1 LAATLPAGSFQDK
14 SPHGANRLLPVGPK
28 AAPRFALGRQAFS
41 VVAHSAAPGS
51 RWLLLVGIIVSLV
64 IGAMPAIREFGLGF
78 LVHRMGPGAE
88 KFGGLVM
95 IYGTLMTSFI
105 ALLIAVPVSF
115 GIAVFLTE
123 LSPNWLKRPLGT
135 AIELLAAVP
144 SIVYG
149 MWGLL
154 VFGPILA
161 TYVQQ
166 PLQACLRRCALLGP
180 WCPGRP
186 VGIGILSAG
195 IILAIMV
202 IPFIASVM
210 RDVFE
215 VTPPMLKES
224 AYGLGATTWEVVS
237 KVVLPYTKTGVVG
250 GIMLG
255 LGRALGETMAVTF
268 VIGNFNQ
275 LDSLSLFEAA
285 NSITSALANEFAEA
299 GEGLHQASLIYLGL
313 VLFFIT
319 FVVLALSK
327 LLLRSCARGEG
338 APHMSTTGS
347 LPGVWRAAGRT
358 VQAHEPA
365 SR

>member
-1 LAATLPAGSFQDK
+1 VSSTLPA
-14 SPHGANRLLPVGPK
+14 R
-28 AAPRFALGRQAFS
+28 
-41 VVAHSAAPGS
+41 HSQFEIPGS
-51 RWLLLVGIIVSLV
+51 THRTNTSKTVAKPPSKNPNTLGGLPDRLFSIAAKGAAILTLMMLVGILLSLV
-64 IGAMPAIREFGLGF
+64 IGALPAIQKFGFGF
-78 LVHRMGPGAE
+78 LTSTTWDPVKE
-88 KFGGLVM
+88 DFGGLVM
-95 IYGTLMTSFI
+95 IYGTLATSLI

-115 GIAVFLTE
+115 GIALFLTE
-123 LSPNWLKRPLGT
+123 LSPSWLKRPLGT

-166 PLQACLRRCALLGP
+166 PLQTLLKDVPVLGGLVTGP
-180 WCPGRP
+180 P

-195 IILAIMV
+195 IILAIMI

-224 AYGLGATTWEVVS
+224 AYALGSTTWEVMS
-237 KVVLPYTKTGVVG
+237 KVVLPYTKAGVVG

-268 VIGNFNQ
+268 IIGNTNQ
-275 LDSLSLFEAA
+275 LNSLSVFEAA

-299 GEGLHQASLIYLGL
+299 GAGLHQASLFYLGL

-319 FVVLALSK
+319 FVVLTFSK
-327 LLLRSCARGEG
+327 LLLTQLKKSEG
-338 APHMSTTGS
+338 ASS
-347 LPGVWRAAGRT
+347 
-358 VQAHEPA
+358 
-365 SR
+365 

>member
-1 LAATLPAGSFQDK
+1 MAATLPAGSYAEKDRMERTD
-14 SPHGANRLLPVGPK
+14 P
-28 AAPRFALGRQAFS
+28 LGRPPAARRASPLADAVFS
-41 VVAHSAAPGS
+41 VLAYAAA
-51 RWLLLVGIIVSLV
+51 LLTLALMAGIIVSLF
-64 IGAMPAIREFGLGF
+64 IGAAPAIQQYGLSF
-78 LVHRMGPGAE
+78 LWRAE
-88 KFGGLVM
+88 WDPVKDQYGGLVM
-95 IYGTLMTSFI
+95 IYGTLMTSAI

-115 GIAVFLTE
+115 GIALFLTE
-123 LSPNWLKRPLGT
+123 LSPRWLKRPLGT

-161 TYVQQ
+161 TFVQQ
-166 PLQACLRRCALLGP
+166 PLQAWIGSTPVLGQIVSGP
-180 WCPGRP
+180 P

-195 IILAIMV
+195 IILAIMI
-202 IPFIASVM
+202 IPFIAAVM

-224 AYGLGATTWEVVS
+224 AYGLGSTTWEVMW

-268 VIGNFNQ
+268 VIGNMNQ
-275 LDSLSLFEAA
+275 LNSISLFEAA

-313 VLFFIT
+313 ILFFIT
-319 FVVLALSK
+319 FVVLAFSK
-327 LLLRSCARGEG
+327 VLLARLKKAEG
-338 APHMSTTGS
+338 A
-347 LPGVWRAAGRT
+347 RT
-358 VQAHEPA
+358 
-365 SR
+365 

>member
-1 LAATLPAGSFQDK
+1 MADRFFGYAAKASALVTLILLVSILATLTM
-14 SPHGANRLLPVGPK
+14 
-28 AAPRFALGRQAFS
+28 
-41 VVAHSAAPGS
+41 SA
-51 RWLLLVGIIVSLV
+51 W
-64 IGAMPAIREFGLGF
+64 PAISKYGLSF
-78 LVHRMGPGAE
+78 LTSTTWDPVQE
-88 KFGGLVM
+88 DFGGLVM
-95 IYGTLMTSFI
+95 IYGTLATSLI

-115 GIAVFLTE
+115 GIALFLTE
-123 LSPNWLKRPLGT
+123 LSPAWLKRPLGT

-154 VFGPILA
+154 VFGPVLA

-166 PLQACLRRCALLGP
+166 PIQAMTAGVPYVGAFFSGP
-180 WCPGRP
+180 P

-195 IILAIMV
+195 IILAIMI

-237 KVVLPYTKTGVVG
+237 KVVLPYTKTGVIG

-255 LGRALGETMAVTF
+255 LGRAIGETMAVTF

-275 LDSLSLFEAA
+275 LDSVSLFQAA

-299 GEGLHQASLIYLGL
+299 GEGLHQAALMYLGL

-319 FVVLALSK
+319 FVILSLSK
-327 LLLRSCARGEG
+327 VLLAQLRKSEG
-338 APHMSTTGS
+338 AKS
-347 LPGVWRAAGRT
+347 
-358 VQAHEPA
+358 
-365 SR
+365 

>member
-1 LAATLPAGSFQDK
+1 MTNP
-14 SPHGANRLLPVGPK
+14 SPEK
-28 AAPRFALGRQAFS
+28 AARSGPMADLIFGWLAKG
-41 VVAHSAAPGS
+41 SAYFT
-51 RWLLLVGIIVSLV
+51 LIMLFGILASLT
-64 IGAMPAIREFGLGF
+64 ISAWPAIEKYGLGF
-78 LVHRMGPGAE
+78 LFNATWDPVKE
-88 KFGGLVM
+88 EFGGLVM

-115 GIAVFLTE
+115 GIAIFLTE
-123 LSPNWLKRPLGT
+123 LAPAWLKRPLGT
-135 AIELLAAVP
+135 AIELLAAIP

-154 VFGPILA
+154 VFGPILS

-166 PLQACLRRCALLGP
+166 PLQGLFSDVPYLGALFSGP
-180 WCPGRP
+180 P

-195 IILAIMV
+195 IILAIMI
-202 IPFIASVM
+202 IPFIAAVM

-215 VTPPMLKES
+215 VTPTLLKES

-237 KVVLPYTKTGVVG
+237 KVVLPYTKAGVIG

-255 LGRALGETMAVTF
+255 LGRAIGETMAITF

-275 LDSLSLFEAA
+275 LDSLSLFQAA

-299 GEGLHQASLIYLGL
+299 AEGLHQASLMYLGL

-319 FVVLALSK
+319 FVVLTLSK
-327 LLLRSCARGEG
+327 ILLAQLKKKEG
-338 APHMSTTGS
+338 VKS
-347 LPGVWRAAGRT
+347 
-358 VQAHEPA
+358 
-365 SR
+365 

>member
-1 LAATLPAGSFQDK
+1 MTNPPPARTPRTGPFVDRLFGWTAKGAALLTLG
-14 SPHGANRLLPVGPK
+14 
-28 AAPRFALGRQAFS
+28 
-41 VVAHSAAPGS
+41 
-51 RWLLLVGIIVSLV
+51 LLVAILGSLV
-64 IGAMPAIREFGLGF
+64 VGAWPAIAKYGLGF
-78 LVHRMGPGAE
+78 LTSTTWDPVTE
-88 KFGGLVM
+88 EFGGLVM
-95 IYGTLMTSFI
+95 IYGTLATSFI

-115 GIAVFLTE
+115 GIALFLTE
-123 LSPNWLKRPLGT
+123 LSPAWLKRPLGT

-161 TYVQQ
+161 TYVQK
-166 PLQACLRRCALLGP
+166 PMQALFGGIPVLGALVSGP
-180 WCPGRP
+180 P

-195 IILAIMV
+195 IILAIMI

-215 VTPPMLKES
+215 VTPPLLKES

-237 KVVLPYTKTGVVG
+237 TIVLPYTKAGVIG

-255 LGRALGETMAVTF
+255 LGRAIGETMAVTF
-268 VIGNFNQ
+268 VIGNMNQ
-275 LDSLSLFEAA
+275 LDSLSLFQAA

-319 FVVLALSK
+319 FVVLSLSK
-327 LLLRSCARGEG
+327 VLLAQLRKGEG
-338 APHMSTTGS
+338 KKS
-347 LPGVWRAAGRT
+347 
-358 VQAHEPA
+358 
-365 SR
+365 

>member
-1 LAATLPAGSFQDK
+1 MTATLPATHSLDRTEMDRLDPAGAPPPPRRA
-14 SPHGANRLLPVGPK
+14 SPWADTLFSGLAHAAALLTL
-28 AAPRFALGRQAFS
+28 ALLA
-41 VVAHSAAPGS
+41 
-51 RWLLLVGIIVSLV
+51 GIIASLIV
-64 IGAMPAIREFGLGF
+64 GAAPAIREYGLSF
-78 LVHRMGPGAE
+78 LWHSEWDPVQDRY
-88 KFGGLVM
+88 GGLVM
-95 IYGTLMTSFI
+95 IYGTLATSLI
-105 ALLIAVPVSF
+105 ALVIAVPVSF

-123 LSPNWLKRPLGT
+123 LSPKWLKRPLGT

-166 PLQACLRRCALLGP
+166 PLQSLFGTMPGLGTLVSGP
-180 WCPGRP
+180 P

-195 IILAIMV
+195 IILAIMI

-210 RDVFE
+210 RDVFD

-224 AYGLGATTWEVVS
+224 AYGLGSTTWEVVS

-250 GIMLG
+250 GVMLG

-268 VIGNFNQ
+268 VIGNMNQ
-275 LDSLSLFEAA
+275 LDSLSLFQAA

-319 FVVLALSK
+319 FVVLTLSK
-327 LLLRSCARGEG
+327 LLLAQLRKGEG
-338 APHMSTTGS
+338 T
-347 LPGVWRAAGRT
+347 RA
-358 VQAHEPA
+358 
-365 SR
+365 

>member
-1 LAATLPAGSFQDK
+1 MTGTVPAGVAGTA
-14 SPHGANRLLPVGPK
+14 PPAP
-28 AAPRFALGRQAFS
+28 AAPRRTVSMPLADPLFAW
-41 VVAHSAAPGS
+41 AA
-51 RWLLLVGIIVSLV
+51 RAAAVLTLALLAGILMSLLA
-64 IGAMPAIREFGLGF
+64 GAWPAIERYGLGF
-78 LVHRMGPGAE
+78 LTSTTWDPVGNE
-88 KFGGLVM
+88 YGGLVM
-95 IYGTLMTSFI
+95 IYGTLASSLI
-105 ALLIAVPVSF
+105 ALVIAVPVSF

-123 LSPNWLKRPLGT
+123 LSPSWLKRPLGT

-166 PLQACLRRCALLGP
+166 PLQSLLAGVPYLGALVSGP
-180 WCPGRP
+180 P
-186 VGIGILSAG
+186 VGIGLLSAG
-195 IILAIMV
+195 IILAIMI
-202 IPFIASVM
+202 IPFIAAVM

-215 VTPPMLKES
+215 VTPALLKES
-224 AYGLGATTWEVVS
+224 AYGLGSTTWEVVS
-237 KVVLPYTKTGVVG
+237 RVVLPYTKAGVIG

-275 LDSLSLFEAA
+275 LDSLSLFQPA

-299 GEGLHQASLIYLGL
+299 ASGLHQAALIYLGL
-313 VLFFIT
+313 VLFLIT

-327 LLLRSCARGEG
+327 LLLARMRRAEGLRS
-338 APHMSTTGS
+338 
-347 LPGVWRAAGRT
+347 
-358 VQAHEPA
+358 
-365 SR
+365 

>member
-1 LAATLPAGSFQDK
+1 MSDTDKTGLALTRRRV
-14 SPHGANRLLPVGPK
+14 SPWADRLFAVLAHGAAWLV
-28 AAPRFALGRQAFS
+28 
-41 VVAHSAAPGS
+41 
-51 RWLLLVGIIVSLV
+51 LLLLIGIVGSLV
-64 IGAMPAIREFGLGF
+64 VSAMPAIREYGLSF
-78 LVHRMGPGAE
+78 LWRSEWDPVKNE
-88 KFGGLVM
+88 YGGLVM

-115 GIAVFLTE
+115 GIALFLTE
-123 LSPNWLKRPLGT
+123 LAPAWLKRPLGT
-135 AIELLAAVP
+135 AIELLAAIP

-154 VFGPILA
+154 VFSPVLA

-166 PLQACLRRCALLGP
+166 PLQAVFSGVPYMGAFFSGP
-180 WCPGRP
+180 P

-195 IILAIMV
+195 IILAIMI
-202 IPFIASVM
+202 IPFIAAVM

-215 VTPPMLKES
+215 ITPTLLKES

-237 KVVLPYTKTGVVG
+237 TVVLPYTKAGVIG

-255 LGRALGETMAVTF
+255 LGRAIGETMAVTF

-275 LDSLSLFEAA
+275 LDSLSLFQAA

-299 GEGLHQASLIYLGL
+299 GEGLHQASLMYLGL

-319 FVVLALSK
+319 FVVLTLSK
-327 LLLRSCARGEG
+327 ILLAQLKKNEG
-338 APHMSTTGS
+338 A
-347 LPGVWRAAGRT
+347 RT
-358 VQAHEPA
+358 
-365 SR
+365 

>member
-1 LAATLPAGSFQDK
+1 MADRVFSWLAK
-14 SPHGANRLLPVGPK
+14 
-28 AAPRFALGRQAFS
+28 
-41 VVAHSAAPGS
+41 SAAIVTLA
-51 RWLLLVGIIVSLV
+51 LLAGILVSL
-64 IGAMPAIREFGLGF
+64 IMGAWPAISKYGLSF
-78 LVHRMGPGAE
+78 LTSTTWDPVKE
-88 KFGGLVM
+88 EYGGLVM
-95 IYGTLMTSFI
+95 IYGTLATSII
-105 ALLIAVPVSF
+105 ALVIAVPVSF
-115 GIAVFLTE
+115 GIALFLTE
-123 LSPNWLKRPLGT
+123 LSPAWLKRPLGT

-166 PLQACLRRCALLGP
+166 PLQALFSGVPYLGALVSGP
-180 WCPGRP
+180 P

-224 AYGLGATTWEVVS
+224 AYALGSTTWEVMS
-237 KVVLPYTKTGVVG
+237 RVVLPYTKAGVIG

-268 VIGNFNQ
+268 VIGNMNQ
-275 LDSLSLFEAA
+275 LDSLSLFQAA

-299 GEGLHQASLIYLGL
+299 GEGLHQAALMYLGL

-319 FVVLALSK
+319 FVVLTFSK
-327 LLLRSCARGEG
+327 LLLSRLQRNEGTRS
-338 APHMSTTGS
+338 
-347 LPGVWRAAGRT
+347 
-358 VQAHEPA
+358 
-365 SR
+365 

>member
-1 LAATLPAGSFQDK
+1 MSSTLPANRASPEGQVKVDK
-14 SPHGANRLLPVGPK
+14 RTMSNSPLPN
-28 AAPRFALGRQAFS
+28 PRRQSALPDRIFGWIAK
-41 VVAHSAAPGS
+41 SAA
-51 RWLLLVGIIVSLV
+51 LLTLSLLAGILLSLV
-64 IGAMPAIREFGLGF
+64 YGAWPAITKYGLGF
-78 LVHRMGPGAE
+78 LTSSVWDPVKDE
-88 KFGGLVM
+88 YGGLVM
-95 IYGTLMTSFI
+95 IYGTLATSFI
-105 ALLIAVPVSF
+105 ALLIAIPVSF
-115 GIAVFLTE
+115 GIALFLTE
-123 LSPNWLKRPLGT
+123 LAPAWLRRPLGT

-166 PLQACLRRCALLGP
+166 PLQRAFGDVPVIGAIFSGP
-180 WCPGRP
+180 P

-195 IILAIMV
+195 IILAIMI

-215 VTPPMLKES
+215 VTPPLLKES
-224 AYGLGATTWEVVS
+224 AYALGSTTWEVVS
-237 KVVLPYTKTGVVG
+237 KVVLPYTKAGVVG

-275 LDSLSLFEAA
+275 LDSLSLFQAA
-285 NSITSALANEFAEA
+285 NSITSALANEFPEA
-299 GEGLHQASLIYLGL
+299 GEGLHQAALIYLGL

-327 LLLRSCARGEG
+327 VMLTQLNKQEG
-338 APHMSTTGS
+338 TKT
-347 LPGVWRAAGRT
+347 
-358 VQAHEPA
+358 
-365 SR
+365 